1 MLRKLTPLLLFLVIT
16 ITSCNTFK
24 EPDYKEF
31 KNLRVEKWGMDE
43 STIVMDLVYYNP
55 NKMGFQVKQTVADV
69 YVNDVFLGKAL
80 SDTLIR
86 VAKKSDFIIPIRIK
100 ADMKNVYKNAWM
112 ALANKSVLI
121 KANGTITAGVMGIF
135 KTFPLEYEGRHETS
149 ILSFK

>member
-1 MLRKLTPLLLFLVIT
+1 M
-16 ITSCNTFK
+16 
-24 EPDYKEF
+24 
-31 KNLRVEKWGMDE
+31 RVEKWGMDE

-100 ADMKNVYKNAWM
+100 ANMKNVYKNAWT

-121 KANGTITAGVMGIF
+121 KANGTITAGVWGVF

-149 ILSFK
+149 IFSFK